1 MMKYKEIVQTY
12 VDDNLSM
19 HELTDKTSDFVE
31 MVREKHPEA
40 VENFLKGLK
49 TEFYFLSDEE
59 AKKAVDN
66 LRNESAE
73 HPMGEKWDKE
83 TALKAFKE
91 EGHPTSSDKYSE
103 NGVYYT
109 MNMVYSDYFP
119 MYKDDVEKYVEHA
132 YLFLNDKDYKGKY
145 SKEKWYAVKRA

>member
-1 MMKYKEIVQTY
+1 MKYRDIVQTF
-12 VDDNLSM
+12 VDDDLSM
-19 HELTDKTSDFVE
+19 EVLADKTSDFVE
-31 MVREKHPEA
+31 MVRDKHPEA
-40 VENFLKGLK
+40 VENFLRDLK

-73 HPMGEKWDKE
+73 HPMGEKWNKE

-91 EGHPTSSDKYSE
+91 EGHPLKTDKYSE
-103 NGVYYT
+103 NGVYYA
-109 MNMVYSDYFP
+109 MNMVYSDFFP

-132 YLFLNDKDYKGKY
+132 YLFLMDKDYKGKY
-145 SKEKWYAVKRA
+145 AKEKWYACKRY